1 MFHTQ
6 PLLMAIQADRRREF
20 ERVARQRQLL
30 GHGQPPA
37 SKTARASSAIGTS
50 STSIGARR
58 TRTSG
63 PACEAP

>member
-30 GHGQPPA
+30 GFDQPQP
-37 SKTARASSAIGTS
+37 TETERS
-50 STSIGARR
+50 STAVATGSRSIGARR
-58 TRTSG
+58 TGTSG
-63 PACEAP
+63 PACEAL